1 MNTISAIKH
10 LYSYDDGDVIV
21 PKMGVITDPGF
32 GYAQYINLDTGDIT
46 PNFVQNSPKFY
57 PLAYSS
63 KAGEIIEPAS
73 GGVWK
78 YNNPEGS
85 ALTFGS
91 DGISLA
97 PYAGVFKLESVV
109 VNNKTLPCLKV
120 IQNLISASDYTSKII
135 YYQGTY
141 DGKAFTCDITLPMQQ
156 TVGTAY
162 EVILNIVGENGIQ
175 GDNVLD
181 NNNAYCDVTATLN
194 LAGSPILS
202 GVTYQFQKMNA
213 STGQWVNISSQSGM
227 IVISGDTMRA
237 YNAAIEGVDLF
248 RVIATYLNTT
258 YYATFEISDI
268 HDPMY
273 IYDGC
278 SLAGDSLKRTENAVF
293 TPVVYERASGTAQSG
308 WTFTYQV
315 SRKDGTGSVIQSGSG
330 SSFTVT
336 GVTVHDNDG
345 VSVRIEAT
353 KS

>member
-1 MNTISAIKH
+1 MEQISAIKH

-21 PKMGVITDPGF
+21 PKMGVSTDSGY

-46 PNFVQNSPKFY
+46 PNFEVHSPKFY
-57 PLAYSS
+57 PIAYSS
-63 KAGEIIEPAS
+63 KAGEIIVPAS

-85 ALTFGS
+85 AITFGS

-97 PYAGVFKLESVV
+97 PYAGIFKQETITI
-109 VNNKTLPCLKV
+109 NNKSLPCLKV
-120 IQNLISASDYTSKII
+120 LKNLISLSDYTSKII
-135 YYQGTY
+135 YYAGTY
-141 DGKAFTCDITLPMQQ
+141 DGKAFTCDIQIPMQS
-156 TVGTAY
+156 TVGSAY
-162 EVILNIVGENGIQ
+162 SVVLNMVGENGVQ

-181 NNNAYCDVTATLN
+181 ANNTYVEVEAALN

-202 GVTYQFQKMNA
+202 GVSYSFQHLVDGVW
-213 STGQWVNISSQSGM
+213 TNIVAASGM
-227 IVISGDTMRA
+227 YYYVNSKTLRIYAPAV
-237 YNAAIEGVDLF
+237 EGVEIF
-248 RVIATYLNTT
+248 RVAATYNTKT
-258 YYATFEISDI
+258 YYITFEVTDI

-293 TPVVYERASGTAQSG
+293 TPVVYERATGTAQSG
-308 WTFTYQV
+308 WTFTYEV
-315 SRKDGTGSVIQSGSG
+315 TKKDGSGDVIDSGTGST
-330 SSFTVT
+330 FTVT
-336 GVTVHDNDG
+336 GATVHDNDG